1 MEDLDAKLKQSRLKE
16 AATQNLEAD
25 LRKRASECE
34 SLKTR
39 LETMEGQM
47 KVSVIYPT
55 MELTYQERERESK
68 QLLELSEQQLKELSE
83 QADLQ
88 TQVIISKLHT
98 NTTGAIFCNICMA

>member
-47 KVSVIYPT
+47 KVSVIT
-55 MELTYQERERESK
+55 LQWSSHIRRE
-68 QLLELSEQQLKELSE
+68 KEN
-83 QADLQ
+83 Q
-88 TQVIISKLHT
+88 
-98 NTTGAIFCNICMA
+98 NNF